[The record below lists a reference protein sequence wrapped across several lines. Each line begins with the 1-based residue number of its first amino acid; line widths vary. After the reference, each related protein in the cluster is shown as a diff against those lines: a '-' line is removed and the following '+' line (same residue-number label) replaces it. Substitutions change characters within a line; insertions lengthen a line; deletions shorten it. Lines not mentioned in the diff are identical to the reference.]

1 MKILRKKEGFTLVE
15 VIVTI
20 LLIAVVST
28 ILLYLFTDSFK
39 NIVHS
44 GQKDE
49 AITRN
54 SDILDI
60 IYSLEEPDSESEY
73 DSFSINYIK
82 NELTKYIDDLE
93 YVSDCSNLSNNPNNV
108 KSRYCIETID
118 NADGTVGYNIKTI
131 TFYLNGE
138 RSVTHTSFIRKKG

>member
-1 MKILRKKEGFTLVE
+1 MKKLRAKEGFTLVE

-28 ILLYLFTDSFK
+28 VLLYLFTDSFK

-49 AITRN
+49 AISRN

-60 IYSLEEPDSESEY
+60 IYSLDNTDNISTIASDY
-73 DSFSINYIK
+73 SIDY
-82 NELTKYIDDLE
+82 LKYE
-93 YVSDCSNLSNNPNNV
+93 TDCSNLNYDPNN
-108 KSRYCIETID
+108 KSEFCFTEVIGTDGNGNTIV
-118 NADGTVGYNIKTI
+118 VGYNVHVI
-131 TFYLNGE
+131 TCYLNGE
-138 RSVTHTSFIRKKG
+138 RKVEHTSFVRKKG

>member
-1 MKILRKKEGFTLVE
+1 MKKLRSKEGFTLVE

-28 ILLYLFTDSFK
+28 VLLYLFTDSFK

-54 SDILDI
+54 SDILDL
-60 IYSLEEPDSESEY
+60 IYSVEDSSNISDIASDYNIDNLKYENDCTNLTYESDY
-73 DSFSINYIK
+73 P
-82 NELTKYIDDLE
+82 TKF
-93 YVSDCSNLSNNPNNV
+93 CV
-108 KSRYCIETID
+108 KSVNGTDGDGNTIV
-118 NADGTVGYNIKTI
+118 VGYNVEII

-138 RSVTHTSFIRKKG
+138 RNVTHTSFVRKKG

>member
-1 MKILRKKEGFTLVE
+1 MKKLRAKEGFTLVE

-28 ILLYLFTDSFK
+28 VLLYLFTDSFK

-54 SDILDI
+54 SDILDL
-60 IYSLEEPDSESEY
+60 IYSVEDSSNISDIASDYNIDNLKYENDCTNLTYESDY
-73 DSFSINYIK
+73 P
-82 NELTKYIDDLE
+82 TKF
-93 YVSDCSNLSNNPNNV
+93 CV
-108 KSRYCIETID
+108 KSVNGTDGDGNTIV
-118 NADGTVGYNIKTI
+118 VGYNVEII

-138 RSVTHTSFIRKKG
+138 RNVTHTSFVRKKG

>member
-1 MKILRKKEGFTLVE
+1 MIKIKSKEGFTLVE

-20 LLIAVVST
+20 LLITLVST

-49 AITRN
+49 AISSN

-60 IYSLEEPDSESEY
+60 IYSLEDTSNISSIASDYNIDNLKYESDCNNLTY
-73 DSFSINYIK
+73 DSNYS
-82 NELTKYIDDLE
+82 TKFCFTEVNGKDGDL
-93 YVSDCSNLSNNPNNV
+93 
-108 KSRYCIETID
+108 
-118 NADGTVGYNIKTI
+118 AGYNVQVI

>member
-1 MKILRKKEGFTLVE
+1 MKKLRSKEGFTLVE

-28 ILLYLFTDSFK
+28 VLLYLFTDSFK
-39 NIVHS
+39 NIIHS

-54 SDILDI
+54 SDILDL
-60 IYSLEEPDSESEY
+60 IYSVEDSSNISDIASDYNIDNLKYENDCTNLTYESDY
-73 DSFSINYIK
+73 P
-82 NELTKYIDDLE
+82 TKF
-93 YVSDCSNLSNNPNNV
+93 CV
-108 KSRYCIETID
+108 KSVNGTDGDGNTIV
-118 NADGTVGYNIKTI
+118 VGYNVEII

-138 RSVTHTSFIRKKG
+138 RNVTHTSFVRKKG